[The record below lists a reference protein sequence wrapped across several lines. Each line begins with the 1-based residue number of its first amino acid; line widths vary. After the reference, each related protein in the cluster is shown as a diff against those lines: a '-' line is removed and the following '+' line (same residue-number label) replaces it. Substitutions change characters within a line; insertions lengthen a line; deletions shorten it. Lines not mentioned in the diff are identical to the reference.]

1 MQQSQYHNLTQS
13 LRMNMIQKMVW
24 IILAFATLVFQSPA
38 RASSD
43 NGGCGQTMKIYYGAF
58 TNCDSMGLISPGNDT
73 RINLIY
79 LLADARA
86 QKLKMLNPSTEA
98 YSNIANYWPS
108 DWPTFWSSIDLG
120 LGAATNSSVSES
132 GEGTIC
138 VSDETGS
145 SGFLAAVALEK
156 NLSDAEK
163 TVLSDARKGLKC
175 SNAGGGDAAIAVQSP
190 VAKEFAEYIYA
201 IRRFYFVTHNDISGF
216 AALSNATQPWV
227 REAARYMQGRVALLA
242 AQALAFDEYGTL
254 QKEGVSREMVVAALD
269 GLASYLKDYPKGS
282 YAASA
287 TGLIRRAYWISGD
300 TQKLAAAYSEA
311 IARSSIDPAGFAL
324 VNEIDLKLPISSDS
338 YNSADVLLLA
348 TEDLR
353 LMRKQTDS
361 DDKVLPG
368 MKPGIIE
375 AQHSRFVGHDEIYN
389 YLLAARAWFV
399 DKDAKTVLQLL
410 PEKPAMGDALSY
422 VEFSG
427 QLLRASALD
436 ATGDKTARA
445 ALVNL
450 FPKATQAFQRGT
462 LELALVLIDERAKN
476 ISAVFA
482 PDSLVQQPALRRY
495 VLDYIAGP
503 ILLRQQAV
511 AANVTKEEREAALFR
526 LYARD
531 LTQGHFKGFL
541 DDIKLLPA
549 KPVQDANGSPSDQFE
564 SFRWGGSNEQYSCPN
579 LVEVAKLLSDNE
591 MSIKGQ
597 LCLAEFIRAQGD
609 FSTPVVEKDELG
621 GTGTLFSGKPIFRQD
636 IYMDIM
642 KSSKASHDEKA
653 FALDRAVRCYEPAH
667 NNECGG
673 TEVAES
679 QRKKWYTELKTK
691 YGDTSYAKALRY
703 YW

>member
-1 MQQSQYHNLTQS
+1 M
-13 LRMNMIQKMVW
+13 KMMRKLVW
-24 IILAFATLVFQSPA
+24 ILAALAALSFESPA
-38 RASSD
+38 RASAD
-43 NGGCGQTMKIYYGAF
+43 NGGCGQTMKTYYNAF

-79 LLADARA
+79 LLSDARA
-86 QKLKMLNPSTEA
+86 QKLKMLKPSTEP

-108 DWPTFWSSIDLG
+108 DWSTFWSSIDLG
-120 LGAATNSSVSES
+120 PMAEMGTSVSES

-145 SGFLAAVALEK
+145 SAFLAAVASDK

-163 TVLSDARKGLKC
+163 TVLTDARKAVKC
-175 SNAGGGDAAIAVQSP
+175 SSAAGGDAALTVQSP
-190 VAKEFAEYIYA
+190 AAQEFAEYIYA
-201 IRRFYFVTHNDISGF
+201 IRRFYFVTHYDPSGF
-216 AALSNATQPWV
+216 AALANATQPWV
-227 REAARYMQGRVALLA
+227 REAAHYMQARVSLLA
-242 AQALAFDEYGTL
+242 AQAQAFDKYGTL
-254 QKEGVSREMVVAALD
+254 QKDGVSKEMVTAALD
-269 GLASYLKDYPKGS
+269 GLMSYLKEYPKGS
-282 YAASA
+282 YATSA

-300 TQKLAAAYSEA
+300 NQKLATAYSDA
-311 IARSSIDPAGFAL
+311 MARSTVDAAGFAL
-324 VNEIDLKLPISSDS
+324 VNEIDLKLPVDTDQN
-338 YNSADVLLLA
+338 NSADVLLLA

-353 LMRKQTDS
+353 MMREQMDS
-361 DDKVLPG
+361 NDKVLPG
-368 MKPGIIE
+368 MKAEMIE
-375 AQHSRFVGHDEIYN
+375 AQHSRFAGHDDIYS

-399 DKDAKTVLQLL
+399 DKDAKAVLQLL
-410 PEKPAMGDALSY
+410 PEKAAAGDALSY

-436 ATGDKTARA
+436 SIGDKTARV

-462 LELALVLIDERAKN
+462 LEMALVLIDERSKN

-511 AANVTKEEREAALFR
+511 ANNVSKEERETALFR
-526 LYARD
+526 LFARD

-541 DDIKLLPA
+541 DDIKMLPG
-549 KPVQDANGSPSDQFE
+549 KPVQDADGNPYDQFE
-564 SFRWGGSNEQYSCPN
+564 PFRWEGNKDGYICPN
-579 LVEVAKLLSDNE
+579 LIEVARLLNTDE
-591 MSIKGQ
+591 RSIKGR
-597 LCLAEFIRAQGD
+597 LCLGEFIRAQGD
-609 FSTPVVEKDELG
+609 FSLPEVQKDELG
-621 GTGTLFSGKPIFRQD
+621 GTGTLFSGKQIFRQE

-642 KSSKASHDEKA
+642 KSAKASRDEKA

-667 NNECGG
+667 SNDCGG
-673 TEVAES
+673 AEVAES
-679 QRKKWYTELKTK
+679 RRKKWYNELKTK
-691 YGDTSYAKALRY
+691 YGDTSYAKLLRY